1 MLKVIQLAMIS
12 IILHFR
18 YLLPPR
24 KPFLELSIK
33 LVEAW
38 PGSVHHRQAW
48 PFMGEDREERH
59 QIYPY
64 SLPRRFERHQDQ
76 LDSVK
81 AFHVFDLVGNH
92 DL

>member
-33 LVEAW
+33 LAVTW
-38 PGSVHHRQAW
+38 PGSVRHRQVW
-48 PFMGEDREERH
+48 PFMGVGRAERH
-59 QIYPY
+59 QIYPS
-64 SLPRRFERHQDQ
+64 SLPRRFKRHQDQ